1 MYGLVDGNNFYVS
14 CERVFQPRLEG
25 RPVVV
30 LSNNDGNV
38 VSRSAEAKQ
47 IGIVMGA
54 PFFEVRELLR
64 RHQGHVLSSNYP
76 LYGDMS
82 RRVMARLAD
91 QVPAVEVYSID
102 EAFLDL
108 HGLTTFCGTLD
119 ARARRI
125 QQDVLRCTGI
135 PTCVGIAPTKTLA
148 KVANRLAKKHPELQG
163 ILRLDTETRRERA
176 LRALP
181 VEDVWGIGRQY
192 ATRLHA
198 QGLRTAWDLSQ
209 VSEAWAR
216 KHLGG
221 VVGWRLV
228 QELRG
233 QPCQDLNPS
242 EDGTL
247 GRQSISC
254 SRSFGQRLT
263 AFDDLWGAVST
274 YLSRAAEKLRAQ
286 GAQAH
291 ILTVF
296 LSQDRYDTHIPPPY
310 TRSTTLT
317 LPGGPTA
324 DTLLLL
330 VYGRRMLE
338 KLYEPG
344 HRYVK
349 AGVVLDGLEPPG
361 RGQQLSLF
369 APADSVTNR
378 PAATP
383 ESDARARQLM
393 QSLDSLN
400 RQFGRG
406 TVRPAASVAPPAAP
420 GQPAAPWLGRAEH
433 RSPAFTTR
441 LEDLLVVS

>member
-1 MYGLVDGNNFYVS
+1 MFGLVDGNNFYVS
-14 CERVFQPRLEG
+14 CERVFQPRLDG

-47 IGIVMGA
+47 LGIAMGA

-64 RHQGHVLSSNYP
+64 HHQGHALSSNYP

-91 QVPAVEVYSID
+91 HVPAVEVYSID

-108 HGLTTFCGTLD
+108 AGLTTWCGPLD
-119 ARARRI
+119 ARAQELRR
-125 QQDVLRCTGI
+125 DVLACTSI
-135 PTCVGIAPTKTLA
+135 PTCVGIGPTKTLA
-148 KVANRLAKKHPELQG
+148 KVANRLAKKYPELQG
-163 ILRLDTETRRERA
+163 LLSLTTESRRERA

-181 VEDVWGIGRQY
+181 AADVWGIGRQY
-192 ATRLHA
+192 AQLL
-198 QGLRTAWDLSQ
+198 QGSGIRTAWELAG

-233 QPCQDLNPS
+233 QPCQGLLPS

-247 GRQSISC
+247 GRKSISC
-254 SRSFGQRLT
+254 SRSFGQRLHHVEE
-263 AFDDLWGAVST
+263 LWGAVST

-286 GAQAH
+286 GDQAH
-291 ILTVF
+291 LVTVF
-296 LSQDRYDTHIPPPY
+296 LSQDRYDTRIRPPY
-310 TRSTTLT
+310 TRSATLT

-324 DTLLLL
+324 DTLRLLA
-330 VYGRRMLE
+330 YGRRLLE

-344 HRYVK
+344 RVYVK
-349 AGVVLDGLEPPG
+349 AGVVLDGLEPPSS
-361 RGQQLSLF
+361 GQQLDLF
-369 APADSVTNR
+369 APPDLLTEPVSVER
-378 PAATP
+378 
-383 ESDARARQLM
+383 SARLM
-393 QSLDSLN
+393 QQLDALN
-400 RQFGRG
+400 RRFGRG
-406 TVRPAASVAPPAAP
+406 AVRLASTVSLA
-420 GQPAAPWLGRAEH
+420 GQPPPWQGKSNY

-441 LEDLLVVS
+441 LEDLLLVT

>member
-1 MYGLVDGNNFYVS
+1 MYGLVDCNNFYVS
-14 CERVFQPRLEG
+14 CERVFQPRLDN

-47 IGIVMGA
+47 LGIPMGA

-64 RHQGHVLSSNYP
+64 HHQGHALSSNYA

-82 RRVMARLAD
+82 RRVMARLAAHA
-91 QVPAVEVYSID
+91 PAVEVYSID

-108 HGLTTFCGTLD
+108 HGLTTYCGTLD
-119 ARARRI
+119 TRVQAIRR
-125 QQDVLRCTGI
+125 DVLACTGI
-135 PTCVGIAPTKTLA
+135 PTCVGVAPTKTLA

-163 ILRLDTETRRERA
+163 VLRLDTASRRERA

-181 VEDVWGIGRQY
+181 VADVWGIGYQY
-192 ATRLHA
+192 AGKLATH
-198 QGLRTAWDLSQ
+198 GIRTAWELSQ

-228 QELRG
+228 QELLG

-247 GRQSISC
+247 ARKSISC

-263 AFDDLWGAVST
+263 AFDDLWGAMAT

-286 GAQAH
+286 GDQAH
-291 ILTVF
+291 ILTVY
-296 LSQDRYDTHIPPPY
+296 LSQDRYDTRVPPPY

-317 LPGGPTA
+317 LPGGPTS
-324 DTLLLL
+324 DTLQLLA
-330 VYGRRMLE
+330 YARRMLE
-338 KLYEPG
+338 RLYEPG
-344 HRYVK
+344 RVYVK
-349 AGVVLDGLEPPG
+349 AGVVLDGLERPG

-369 APADSVTNR
+369 APASSTATN
-378 PAATP
+378 PL
-383 ESDARARQLM
+383 SDVRAQQLM
-393 QSLDSLN
+393 RSLDALN

-406 TVRPAASVAPPAAP
+406 TVRPAATVTAA
-420 GQPAAPWLGRAEH
+420 GQSAPWQGKAQH
-433 RSPAFTTR
+433 KSQAFTTR
-441 LEDLLVVS
+441 LEDLLVVG

>member
-14 CERVFQPRLEG
+14 CERVFQPRLEN

-30 LSNNDGNV
+30 LSNNDGAV

-47 IGIVMGA
+47 LGIPMGA

-64 RHQGHVLSSNYP
+64 RHQGHALSSNYA

-91 QVPAVEVYSID
+91 HVPSVEVYSID

-108 HGLTTFCGTLD
+108 HGLTTFCGSLD
-119 ARARRI
+119 TRARAIRR
-125 QQDVLRCTGI
+125 DVLACTGI
-135 PTCVGIAPTKTLA
+135 PTCIGMAPTKTLA
-148 KVANRLAKKHPELQG
+148 KVANRLAKKHPELG
-163 ILRLDTETRRERA
+163 GVLRLDTASRRERA

-181 VEDVWGIGRQY
+181 VGDVWGVGRRY
-192 ATRLHA
+192 ADKLAAH
-198 QGLRTAWDLSQ
+198 GIRTAWELSQ

-216 KHLGG
+216 KHMGG

-228 QELRG
+228 QELLG
-233 QPCQDLNPS
+233 QPCQGLLPS

-247 GRQSISC
+247 ARQSISC
-254 SRSFGQRLT
+254 SRSFGQRL
-263 AFDDLWGAVST
+263 FLFEDIWGALTT

-286 GAQAH
+286 GDQAH

-296 LSQDRYDTHIPPPY
+296 LSQDRYDTRVPPPY
-310 TRSTTLT
+310 TRSATLT
-317 LPGGPTA
+317 LPGGPTSN
-324 DTLLLL
+324 TLQLLS
-330 VYGRRMLE
+330 YARRLLA

-344 HRYVK
+344 RQYVK

-369 APADSVTNR
+369 GAADDIIIPPADTGR
-378 PAATP
+378 TH
-383 ESDARARQLM
+383 QLM
-393 QSLDSLN
+393 HTLDTLN
-400 RQFGRG
+400 RRFGRG
-406 TVRPAASVAPPAAP
+406 TVRAAATAVAGA
-420 GQPAAPWLGRAEH
+420 QPAPWQGKAQH
-433 RSPAFTTR
+433 RSPAYTTR
-441 LEDLLVVS
+441 FDDMLIVR

>member
-38 VSRSAEAKQ
+38 VSRSPEAKQ
-47 IGIVMGA
+47 LGIAMGA
-54 PFFEVRELLR
+54 PYFEVRELLR
-64 RHQGHVLSSNYP
+64 HHQGHALSSNYA

-82 RRVMARLAD
+82 RRVMGRLVAH
-91 QVPAVEVYSID
+91 VPAVEVYSID

-108 HGLTTFCGTLD
+108 HGLATYCGTLD
-119 ARARRI
+119 ARARSIRR
-125 QQDVLRCTGI
+125 DVLACTGI
-135 PTCVGIAPTKTLA
+135 PTCVGMAPTKTLA
-148 KVANRLAKKHPELQG
+148 KVANRLAKKHPELGG
-163 ILRLDTETRRERA
+163 ILRLDTASRRERA

-181 VEDVWGIGRQY
+181 VGDVWGVGRQY
-192 ATRLHA
+192 AGKLAAH
-198 QGLRTAWDLSQ
+198 GIHTAWQLSQ

-228 QELRG
+228 QELLG
-233 QPCQDLNPS
+233 QPCQGLLPS

-247 GRQSISC
+247 ARQSISC
-254 SRSFGQRLT
+254 SRSFGQRLVT
-263 AFDDLWGAVST
+263 FDDLWGAVTT

-286 GAQAH
+286 GDQAH

-296 LSQDRYDTHIPPPY
+296 ISQDRYDTRVPPPY

-317 LPGGPTA
+317 LPSGPTSN
-324 DTLLLL
+324 TLLLL
-330 VYGRRMLE
+330 AYCRRLLE

-344 HRYVK
+344 RQYVK

-361 RGQQLSLF
+361 RGQQLGLF
-369 APADSVTNR
+369 DPS
-378 PAATP
+378 PAALIPAPDSGRTQ
-383 ESDARARQLM
+383 QLM
-393 QSLDSLN
+393 HTLDTLN
-400 RQFGRG
+400 RRYGRG
-406 TVRPAASVAPPAAP
+406 TVRAAATAIAGP
-420 GQPAAPWLGRAEH
+420 QPAPWQGKAQH
-433 RSPAFTTR
+433 RSQAYTTR
-441 LEDLLVVS
+441 FDDLLVVR

>member
-1 MYGLVDGNNFYVS
+1 MFGLVDGNNFYVS

-47 IGIVMGA
+47 LGIAMGA
-54 PFFEVRELLR
+54 PYFEVRALLR
-64 RHQGHVLSSNYP
+64 RHQGHALSSNYA

-119 ARARRI
+119 ARAHRMRR
-125 QQDVLRCTGI
+125 DVLACTGI
-135 PTCVGIAPTKTLA
+135 PTCVGMAPTKTLA
-148 KVANRLAKKHPELQG
+148 KVANRLAKQYPELQG
-163 ILRLDTETRRERA
+163 ILRLDTESRRERA

-181 VEDVWGIGRQY
+181 VAEVWGIGRQY
-192 ATRLHA
+192 AQLLAAH
-198 QGLRTAWDLSQ
+198 GIRTAWELAG

-233 QPCQDLNPS
+233 QPCQGLLPS
-242 EDGTL
+242 EEGTL
-247 GRQSISC
+247 ARQSIRC

-263 AFDDLWGAVST
+263 AIEDLWGAVTT

-286 GAQAH
+286 GDQAH

-296 LSQDRYDTHIPPPY
+296 LSQDRYDPRLPPPH

-317 LPGGPTA
+317 LPSGPTSH
-324 DTLLLL
+324 TLQLLA
-330 VYGRRMLE
+330 YARRLLE

-344 HRYVK
+344 RVYVK

-369 APADSVTNR
+369 APAAEAAI
-378 PAATP
+378 PAAG
-383 ESDARARQLM
+383 RARQLM
-393 QSLDSLN
+393 RTLDDLN

-406 TVRPAASVAPPAAP
+406 TVRPAAAITT
-420 GQPAAPWLGRAEH
+420 GRQPAPWQGQAHH
-433 RSPAFTTR
+433 RSQAYTTR
-441 LEDLLVVS
+441 FDDILLVF

>member
-14 CERVFQPRLEG
+14 CERVFQPRLDG

-38 VSRSAEAKQ
+38 VSRSPEAKLL
-47 IGIVMGA
+47 GIPMGA
-54 PFFEVRELLR
+54 PFFQVRELLT
-64 RHQGHVLSSNYP
+64 RHQGQALSSNYP

-82 RRVMARLAD
+82 RRVMARLAEHA
-91 QVPAVEVYSID
+91 PAVEVYSID

-108 HGLTTFCGTLD
+108 DGLTTWCGPLD
-119 ARARRI
+119 ARARAIRR
-125 QQDVLRCTGI
+125 DVLDCTGI
-135 PTCVGIAPTKTLA
+135 PTCVGLAPTKTLA
-148 KVANRLAKKHPELQG
+148 KVANRLAKKYPELQG
-163 ILRLDTETRRERA
+163 ILRLDTEARRERA

-181 VEDVWGIGRQY
+181 AADVWGVGRQY
-192 ATRLHA
+192 AAKLQA
-198 QGLRTAWDLSQ
+198 QGLTTAWQLGQ
-209 VSEAWAR
+209 VGEGWAR
-216 KHLGG
+216 QHLGG
-221 VVGWRLV
+221 VVGWRLI

-233 QPCQDLNPS
+233 QPCQGLHPS

-247 GRQSISC
+247 ARQSISC

-263 AFDDLWGAVST
+263 CFDDLWGAVST

-286 GAQAH
+286 HDQAH

-296 LSQDRYDTHIPPPY
+296 LSQDRYDTRVPPPY
-310 TRSTTLT
+310 TRSVTLT
-317 LPGGPTA
+317 LPAGPTA
-324 DTLLLL
+324 DTLCLLA
-330 VYGRRMLE
+330 YARRLLE
-338 KLYEPG
+338 KLYVPG
-344 HRYVK
+344 RRYVK

-369 APADSVTNR
+369 APAAPVTGR

-393 QSLDSLN
+393 RSLDALN

-406 TVRPAASVAPPAAP
+406 TVRPAASVASPAP
-420 GQPAAPWLGRAEH
+420 TGQPAAPWLGRAEH
-433 RSPAFTTR
+433 RSPAYTTR
-441 LEDLLVVS
+441 LEDLLIVQ

>member
-47 IGIVMGA
+47 LGIPMGA
-54 PFFEVRELLR
+54 PFFEVRDLLR

-91 QVPAVEVYSID
+91 HVPGVEVYSID

-119 ARARRI
+119 ARAHRI
-125 QQDVLRCTGI
+125 RQDVLACTGI
-135 PTCVGIAPTKTLA
+135 PTCVGLGPIKTLA
-148 KVANRLAKKHPELQG
+148 KVANRLAKKYPELQG
-163 ILRLDTETRRERA
+163 ILRLDTEARRERA

-181 VEDVWGIGRQY
+181 AADVWGIGRQY
-192 ATRLHA
+192 AAKLQA
-198 QGLRTAWDLSQ
+198 QGLTTAWQLAGI
-209 VSEAWAR
+209 SEAWAR
-216 KHLGG
+216 QHLGG

-233 QPCQDLNPS
+233 QPCQGLHPS

-247 GRQSISC
+247 ARQSISC

-286 GAQAH
+286 HDQAH

-296 LSQDRYDTHIPPPY
+296 ISQDRYDTRLPPPY
-310 TRSTTLT
+310 TRSATLT
-317 LPGGPTA
+317 LPAGPTA
-324 DTLLLL
+324 DTLQLLTYARHL
-330 VYGRRMLE
+330 LA
-338 KLYEPG
+338 KLHEPG
-344 HRYVK
+344 RRYVK

-369 APADSVTNR
+369 APAASAVPTLAHN
-378 PAATP
+378 
-383 ESDARARQLM
+383 ARAQQLM
-393 QSLDSLN
+393 VSLDALN

-406 TVRPAASVAPPAAP
+406 TVRPAASVPPPAAA
-420 GQPAAPWLGRAEH
+420 GQPAPWLGRAEH
-433 RSPAFTTR
+433 RSPAYTTR
-441 LEDLLVVS
+441 LEDLLVVG

>member
-1 MYGLVDGNNFYVS
+1 MFGLVDGNNFYVS
-14 CERVFQPRLEG
+14 CERVFQPRLDG

-47 IGIVMGA
+47 LGIPMGA

-64 RHQGHVLSSNYP
+64 RHQGHALSSNYA

-108 HGLTTFCGTLD
+108 QGLTTWCGTLD
-119 ARARRI
+119 ARAQRLRH
-125 QQDVLRCTGI
+125 DVLRCTGI
-135 PTCVGIAPTKTLA
+135 PTCVGMAPTKTLA
-148 KVANRLAKKHPELQG
+148 KVANRLAKKFPELQG
-163 ILRLDTETRRERA
+163 ILRLDTESRRERA

-181 VEDVWGIGRQY
+181 AADVWGIGRQY
-192 ATRLHA
+192 AQLLA
-198 QGLRTAWDLSQ
+198 AYGIRTAWELAG

-221 VVGWRLV
+221 VVGWRLI

-233 QPCQDLNPS
+233 QPCQGLQPS

-247 GRQSISC
+247 ARQSISC

-263 AFDDLWGAVST
+263 SFDDLWGALTT

-286 GAQAH
+286 GNQAH

-296 LSQDRYDTHIPPPY
+296 ISQDRYDTRVPPPY
-310 TRSTTLT
+310 TRSATLT
-317 LPGGPTA
+317 LPSGPTSN
-324 DTLLLL
+324 TLQLLA
-330 VYGRRMLE
+330 YARRLLE
-338 KLYEPG
+338 RLYEPG
-344 HRYVK
+344 RTYVK

-369 APADSVTNR
+369 APAAEAPVLA
-378 PAATP
+378 P
-383 ESDARARQLM
+383 DAGRARQLM
-393 QSLDSLN
+393 HTLDALN

-406 TVRPAASVAPPAAP
+406 TVRPAATVTAGP
-420 GQPAAPWLGRAEH
+420 QPAPWQGKAQH
-433 RSPAFTTR
+433 RSPAYTTR
-441 LEDLLVVS
+441 FDELLMVA

>member
-14 CERVFQPRLEG
+14 CERVFQPRLDG

-47 IGIVMGA
+47 LGIAMGA

-64 RHQGHVLSSNYP
+64 HHQGQALSSNYA

-82 RRVMARLAD
+82 RRVMARLAEH
-91 QVPAVEVYSID
+91 VPAVEIYSID

-108 HGLTTFCGTLD
+108 QGLTTFCGTLD
-119 ARARRI
+119 ARALRI
-125 QQDVLRCTGI
+125 RQDVLRCTGI
-135 PTCVGIAPTKTLA
+135 PTCVGMAPTKTLA
-148 KVANRLAKKHPELQG
+148 KVANRLAKKYPELQG
-163 ILRLDTETRRERA
+163 ILRLDTESRRERA

-181 VEDVWGIGRQY
+181 VEDVWGIGHQY
-192 ATRLHA
+192 ARKLYDH
-198 QGLRTAWDLSQ
+198 GIRTAWDLSQ
-209 VSEAWAR
+209 VGEVWAR

-221 VVGWRLV
+221 IVGWRLI

-233 QPCQDLNPS
+233 QPCQGLLPS

-247 GRQSISC
+247 ARQSISC
-254 SRSFGQRLT
+254 SRSFGHRLT
-263 AFDDLWGAVST
+263 AFDDLWGAVTT

-286 GAQAH
+286 HDQAH

-296 LSQDRYDTHIPPPY
+296 LSQDRYDTRLPPPY
-310 TRSTTLT
+310 TRSATLT
-317 LPGGPTA
+317 LPGGSTSN
-324 DTLLLL
+324 TLQLLA
-330 VYGRRMLE
+330 YGRRLLE

-344 HRYVK
+344 RQYVK

-369 APADSVTNR
+369 APAAEALI
-378 PAATP
+378 PAP
-383 ESDARARQLM
+383 EPGRAQQLM
-393 QSLDSLN
+393 QTLDTLN

-406 TVRPAASVAPPAAP
+406 TVRPAASITAA
-420 GQPAAPWLGRAEH
+420 GQPAPWQGKARH
-433 RSPAFTTR
+433 KSQAFTTR
-441 LEDLLVVS
+441 LEDLLTVS